1 MLQKKQIKHLVLEY
15 VSLILIFFSLLV
27 AVFSLFS
34 CSNDDDCSDSMSDA
48 KEMMFQV
55 STLQSLLDGGYD
67 GYITVGEL
75 RKHGD
80 IGVGTFDKI
89 DGEMIVVDG
98 VVYQARYDGSVCVAD
113 DKLTVPF
120 ANVTY
125 FDNDTTITL
134 PKVTSMDD
142 LTTQL
147 NKSLSLPIREGRGG
161 PIFVARMDINQC
173 ESIHVRSELPQQKPY
188 RPLAEV
194 LKTDQRE
201 FTYSHIGGTIVA
213 LYFPDFFDKQ
223 NSTGWHCHFISDDK
237 TKGGHVFDIALS
249 GEVKVHFDATPY
261 FKLYMP

>member
-1 MLQKKQIKHLVLEY
+1 MTRKEQLHHQILQNM
-15 VSLILIFFSLLV
+15 SLILIILSLLV
-27 AVFSLFS
+27 ALLTFLS
-34 CSNDDDCSDSMSDA
+34 CTNDINDTSATDSDNDTMY
-48 KEMMFQV
+48 QV
-55 STLQSLLDGGYD
+55 STLQALLDGDYD
-67 GYITVGEL
+67 GHITVGEL

-113 DKLTVPF
+113 DKQTVPF

-161 PIFVARMDINQC
+161 SIFVARMDINQC